1 MDWTLEKKEN
11 SKKKKK
17 PGEIQINLSIVPML
31 IS

>member
-11 SKKKKK
+11 TKKKK